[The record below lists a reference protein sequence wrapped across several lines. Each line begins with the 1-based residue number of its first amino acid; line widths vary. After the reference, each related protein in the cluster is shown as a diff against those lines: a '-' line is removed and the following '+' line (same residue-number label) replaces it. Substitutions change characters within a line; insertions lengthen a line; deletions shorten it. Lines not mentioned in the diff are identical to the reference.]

1 MMRDPQTD
9 LEVCEK
15 ATRGPWEY
23 LSETGYAGDYP
34 YSKSHRVKIGNKTLT
49 VSCHIYGWEGEKEE
63 RANAELIALAREA
76 LPWWIKRVQELEAE
90 NKLLKDRLFLKCEE
104 AETLPNGQCR
114 GFQVSH
120 FDDEPIE
127 QCKKC
132 QKFELYEAEAENW
145 DEEGEQDD

>member
-1 MMRDPQTD
+1 MRDPQTD

-63 RANAELIALAREA
+63 RANASFIALAREA
-76 LPWWIKRVQELEAE
+76 LPWWINRAVELDAEVERLREALE
-90 NKLLKDRLFLKCEE
+90 HI
-104 AETLPNGQCR
+104 AEYWNR
-114 GFQVSH
+114 NR
-120 FDDEPIE
+120 DDGAMHDALWHIIE
-127 QCKKC
+127 T
-132 QKFELYEAEAENW
+132 AEQAL
-145 DEEGEQDD
+145 EGGGK